1 MMGRTPST
9 ITTDSAPFDSLILP
23 SSSLEKDSGQQL
35 ALLESARA
43 FTFMQRTVTD
53 IYTKRSVSLGLLQQL
68 AQELQQASSKIP
80 STLRIITSSDGPS
93 QLRIIRNATVAC
105 NYYFSMMVLSRPF
118 LITCIH
124 IKLNRTKN
132 AAMDST
138 ATRNLQDDDN
148 KIHNDIMQGAMTSV
162 DAATFTVQLLH
173 ELLMAGM
180 LFNNMP
186 LPIAWVFVSAL
197 TICSAYFGRIGNL
210 CEMEKSIQQA
220 DEILAHFSKH
230 SRQGKR
236 YGLILKQLSKAAA
249 GHLQSMKQRERQAR
263 SIMMPELFR
272 LNLPASKGAPYT
284 STRTFGQSHERM
296 ASNLEE
302 QQALRSSSFPS
313 SIEGMATRQG
323 PSLDDSPS
331 ALNNT
336 SLLNLVQSYTDSD
349 NFFATGY
356 NPDSYP
362 NNLDFNLD
370 EAADI
375 WDLNWGGSLL

>member
-1 MMGRTPST
+1 M
-9 ITTDSAPFDSLILP
+9 
-23 SSSLEKDSGQQL
+23 
-35 ALLESARA
+35 
-43 FTFMQRTVTD
+43 
-53 IYTKRSVSLGLLQQL
+53 
-68 AQELQQASSKIP
+68 
-80 STLRIITSSDGPS
+80 
-93 QLRIIRNATVAC
+93 
-105 NYYFSMMVLSRPF
+105 FS
-118 LITCIH
+118 
-124 IKLNRTKN
+124 
-132 AAMDST
+132 
-138 ATRNLQDDDN
+138 
-148 KIHNDIMQGAMTSV
+148 
-162 DAATFTVQLLH
+162 
-173 ELLMAGM
+173 
-180 LFNNMP
+180 
-186 LPIAWVFVSAL
+186 AWVFVSAL